1 MEFSSEFVFAA
12 QIRQIYGYKNPITGC
27 FTKSFS
33 QYFCLVFYI
42 VKHITITKIVFCDC
56 R

>member
-12 QIRQIYGYKNPITGC
+12 QIRQFYGYKNRNTAC

-33 QYFCLVFYI
+33 QLF
-42 VKHITITKIVFCDC
+42 
-56 R
+56 